1 MLNEYLILTG
11 LAVAPISEARGA
23 VLYGL
28 STGLNPVAIFLIA
41 FVANA
46 LTIPVVFW
54 FLQQANFLGLAKKL
68 FGKSAYTYIEKNK
81 LAIDK
86 WGELALFAFV
96 AVPLPMTGGWMGA
109 LIATILNMDKK
120 KALIAII
127 VGILVSTAITFAGI
141 GGGLFI
147 LGKL

>member
-1 MLNEYLILTG
+1 MLSDYLILTG
-11 LAVAPISEARGA
+11 LAIVPISEARGA

-28 STGLNPVAIFLIA
+28 SAGLNPTAVFLIS
-41 FVANA
+41 FLANA
-46 LTIPVVFW
+46 LTIPLVFW

-68 FGKSAYTYIEKNK
+68 FGKRAYAYVEKNK
-81 LAIDK
+81 PSIDK

-109 LIATILNMDKK
+109 LIATMLNMDKK
-120 KALIAII
+120 KALLAII
-127 VGILVSTAITFAGI
+127 IGILVSTAITFAGI

>member
-1 MLNEYLILTG
+1 MLSSYLILTG
-11 LAVAPISEARGA
+11 LAVIEPRGA

-28 STGLNPVAIFLIA
+28 GTGINPIAVFLITLI
-41 FVANA
+41 ANV
-46 LTIPVVFW
+46 LTLLLVFW
-54 FLQQANFLGLAKKL
+54 FLQQANFRGWAKKL
-68 FGKSAYTYIEKNK
+68 FGKSAYAYIDKNK
-81 LAIDK
+81 PAIDK

-127 VGILVSTAITFAGI
+127 LGVLVSTALAFAGI